1 MFDIF
6 DAEQMLGIRLPQV
19 TLTLH
24 PRLSMVCH
32 LRWRIT
38 RHMNHKPFGRVCN
51 RAAVVDGGGVRVSSH
66 SRLGRQCGVI
76 EVVTAPRLISHR
88 HGV

>member
-6 DAEQMLGIRLPQV
+6 DAEQMLGIRHPQV

-32 LRWRIT
+32 R
-38 RHMNHKPFGRVCN
+38 
-51 RAAVVDGGGVRVSSH
+51 DGMSS
-66 SRLGRQCGVI
+66 
-76 EVVTAPRLISHR
+76 AM
-88 HGV
+88 